1 MGRSLSIRHE
11 GYRDDVER
19 VEMLG
24 GDMCYYERDDGIP
37 YLGVGLTWGFSQC
50 GL

>member
-11 GYRDDVER
+11 GYRDDFDLER

-24 GDMCYYERDDGIP
+24 GDMCY
-37 YLGVGLTWGFSQC
+37 
-50 GL
+50 